1 MFKNKEIF
9 LAVVSRRVMLLKK
22 GVRDGMLPPLEMEEG
37 GHEPRNKDNLEKS
50 EKTR

>member
-1 MFKNKEIF
+1 MF
-9 LAVVSRRVMLLKK
+9 LAVVSQKVMLLKK

-37 GHEPRNKDNLEKS
+37 GHEPRNKDNFEKS